1 MKNDP
6 QRGDIVI
13 FRTDEIPDEML
24 IKRVIGLPGDSLM
37 FIDGSLYINGELL
50 YEDYLAEGML
60 PFSKVKNGLYA
71 FLKR

>member
-1 MKNDP
+1 
-6 QRGDIVI
+6 
-13 FRTDEIPDEML
+13 ML